1 MIQVEELTF
10 TYPRAD
16 KPAVRQLG
24 FEVRQGEV
32 FGFLGPSGAGKSTT
46 QNILIGLLRGY
57 QGQVRILDRDL
68 QGWDSSF
75 YERIGVSFELPT
87 HYLKLTGRENLTY
100 FGSLYQGSVRPA
112 QELLDL
118 VNLSGDGDVPVGQYS
133 KGMKNRLS
141 IARALLHSPS
151 LLFLD
156 EPTAG
161 LDPVNARMVKDLI
174 RRQQADG
181 KTVFL
186 TTHDMAAAEQLCDRL
201 AFIVDGQ
208 ICQVGQPREL
218 KIRHGQ
224 EVVRIEFLSDG
235 QMQTQEFPLQ
245 GLAENGA
252 FQQLLRQAEIQTI
265 HTLEATLEEVFIA
278 ATGRRL
284 T

>member
-1 MIQVEELTF
+1 MIHVEELTF
-10 TYPRAD
+10 TYSRAE
-16 KPAVRQLG
+16 KPAVRQLS
-24 FEVRQGEV
+24 FEVLPGEV

-57 QGQVRILDRDL
+57 QGQARILDQDL
-68 QGWDSSF
+68 QSWDSSY

-100 FGSLYQGSVRPA
+100 FGSLYQGAVRPA
-112 QELLDL
+112 QELLEL
-118 VNLSGDGDVPVGQYS
+118 VNLGGDADVPVGHYS

-161 LDPVNARMVKDLI
+161 LDPVNARMIKDLI
-174 RRQQADG
+174 RQQQSQG

-186 TTHDMAAAEQLCDRL
+186 TTHDMTAADQLCDRL

-218 KIRHGQ
+218 RIRHGQ
-224 EVVRIEFLSDG
+224 AVVRIEYLSNGHRQD
-235 QMQTQEFPLQ
+235 QEFPLQ
-245 GLAENGA
+245 GLAENAA
-252 FQQLLRQAEIQTI
+252 FQQLLGQAEIQTI
-265 HTLEATLEEVFIA
+265 HTLEATLEDVFIA
-278 ATGRRL
+278 TTGRSL